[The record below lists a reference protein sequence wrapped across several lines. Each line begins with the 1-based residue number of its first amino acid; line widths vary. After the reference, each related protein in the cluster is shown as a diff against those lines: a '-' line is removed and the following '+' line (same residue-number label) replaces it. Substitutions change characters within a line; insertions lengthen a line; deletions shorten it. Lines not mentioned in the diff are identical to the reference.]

1 MTKTSNWTGRTLA
14 LLIAA
19 ALAAGPALADKP
31 EGKGKGNERSERH
44 ERNERAEQRQDN
56 ARNDDRGHRESGR
69 SKSAQAARFADQHRA
84 FVRDYYGQEYG
95 RGFCPPGLA
104 KKNNGCMPPG
114 QAKKWQVGRPLPR
127 DVVFYDL
134 PPPLVVQI
142 GAPPA
147 GYRYVRAASDILLIA
162 IGTGM
167 VIDAIQDLG
176 RM

>member
-1 MTKTSNWTGRTLA
+1 MTKTLNWTGRTLA
-14 LLIAA
+14 LLITA

-31 EGKGKGNERSERH
+31 EGKGKGKGN
-44 ERNERAEQRQDN
+44 ERNERVEHRQDN
-56 ARNDDRGHRESGR
+56 SRDDDRGNRERGR
-69 SKSAQAARFADQHRA
+69 LTPRQGAHFVDQHRGY
-84 FVRDYYGQEYG
+84 VREYYGQEFG

-114 QAKKWQVGRPLPR
+114 QVKKWQIGRPLPG

-134 PPPLVVQI
+134 PPRLVVQI

-147 GYRYVRAASDILLIA
+147 GYRYVRTAADILLIA

>member
-1 MTKTSNWTGRTLA
+1 MTKTLNWTGRTLA
-14 LLIAA
+14 LLITA
-19 ALAAGPALADKP
+19 ALAASPALADKP
-31 EGKGKGNERSERH
+31 EGKGKGKGNERS

-56 ARNDDRGHRESGR
+56 ARNDDRGHRERGR
-69 SKSAQAARFADQHRA
+69 STPTQAAHFADQHRGY
-84 FVRDYYGQEYG
+84 VRDYYGREYD